1 MDTSWDW
8 QTKLQIAT
16 SASSGIDILP
26 LLNCVSSAPGQ
37 VRNEK
42 FKMKFI
48 FQSVWFSLLRAQ
60 CFFCSEDVLY
70 GNLGINKLK
79 FLMADPQHWA
89 GYNWKLKNNGG
100 KNSDYA
106 NTIPCTVLQFS
117 QCCGSGMFIPDPNY
131 FSSRA
136 AKICLFCEMRHFLF
150 LLSLWINFLLLCRY
164 LRILPGGTDPPLSLS
179 SSSSCYRISNI
190 WKIINFIDM

>member
-8 QTKLQIAT
+8 LTKVQIAT
-16 SASSGIDILP
+16 SASSGIDNLP

-48 FQSVWFSLLRAQ
+48 FQSVWFFLLRAQ

-117 QCCGSGMFIPDPNY
+117 QCCGSGMFIPDPGSW
-131 FSSRA
+131 FLPIPDPGSRIQ
-136 AKICLFCEMRHFLF
+136 KQQQKREVKKNILSYLFM
-150 LLSLWINFLLLCRY
+150 
-164 LRILPGGTDPPLSLS
+164 
-179 SSSSCYRISNI
+179 
-190 WKIINFIDM
+190 